1 MKTFTA
7 RTLVEFVE
15 IIDGLKADEPN
26 SLWFRG
32 QSNASHQLVPGAL
45 RNIHQSHDH
54 LGEEIDDSVVRI
66 SSGGIFSGP
75 DSERMLQE
83 FKQLAR
89 PFLEQQPSND
99 FEWMF
104 IAQHHGLPTRLLDW
118 STNALVALYFAAQG
132 APTRKGDGVAECKRF
147 EDDHLSDEGFAV
159 FSMEPSKVNKETVLT
174 AKTIDIASN
183 AEDWDNYIN
192 PMSKVTTTL
201 PICITAPHMTS
212 RIRAQSGAFTLH
224 GAQIPPL
231 DSYTPLQDLITKIF
245 IPYTATR
252 EILASL
258 ARIGINENFIYPS
271 LDSIAKD
278 IANTANLRY
287 ASSRSKKA
295 AKRANR

>member
-7 RTLVEFVE
+7 RTLVEFVK

-26 SLWFRG
+26 SLWYRG
-32 QSNASHQLVPGAL
+32 QSNASHQLIPGAL
-45 RNIHQSHDH
+45 RNIHPSHDH

-66 SSGGIFSGP
+66 SSGGIYSGP

-89 PFLEQQPSND
+89 PFLEQQPLND

-118 STNALVALYFAAQG
+118 STNALVALFFAAQG
-132 APTRKGDGVAECKRF
+132 APARKGNGIAECERF
-147 EDDHLSDEGFAV
+147 EEEHLSDEGFAV
-159 FSMEPSKVNKETVLT
+159 FSIEPSKINEKTVLT
-174 AKTIDIASN
+174 ARTIDIASY
-183 AEDWDNYIN
+183 AEDWGKYIA
-192 PMSKVTTTL
+192 PMSKDSTTL
-201 PICITAPHMTS
+201 PVCITAPHMTT

-231 DSYTPLQDLITKIF
+231 DYYTALQDLIIKIF

-252 EILASL
+252 DILASL
-258 ARIGINENFIYPS
+258 ARIGINQSFIYPS
-271 LDSIAKD
+271 LDSITKD
-278 IANTANLRY
+278 IASTANLRY
-287 ASSRSKKA
+287 ASSRSKKKV
-295 AKRANR
+295 KRSTH

>member
-32 QSNASHQLVPGAL
+32 QSNASHQLIPGAL

-54 LGEEIDDSVVRI
+54 LGEEIEDSVVRI

-118 STNALVALYFAAQG
+118 STNALVALYES
-132 APTRKGDGVAECKRF
+132 P
-147 EDDHLSDEGFAV
+147 
-159 FSMEPSKVNKETVLT
+159 
-174 AKTIDIASN
+174 
-183 AEDWDNYIN
+183 
-192 PMSKVTTTL
+192 
-201 PICITAPHMTS
+201 
-212 RIRAQSGAFTLH
+212 RIL
-224 GAQIPPL
+224 
-231 DSYTPLQDLITKIF
+231 
-245 IPYTATR
+245 
-252 EILASL
+252 
-258 ARIGINENFIYPS
+258 
-271 LDSIAKD
+271 
-278 IANTANLRY
+278 
-287 ASSRSKKA
+287 
-295 AKRANR
+295 

>member
-1 MKTFTA
+1 MKTYTA
-7 RTLVEFVE
+7 RTLVEFVA
-15 IIDGLKADEPN
+15 IIDGLEADEPN

-32 QSNASHQLVPGAL
+32 QSNASHQLIPGAL
-45 RNIHQSHDH
+45 RNIHQSHDY
-54 LGEEIDDSVVRI
+54 LGREIDDSVVTI
-66 SSGGIFSGP
+66 SSGGTFSGP

-89 PFLEQQPSND
+89 PFLEQQPSNE

-132 APTRKGDGVAECKRF
+132 ALVRKGDGIAECERF
-147 EDDHLSDEGFAV
+147 EEDHLSEEGFAV
-159 FSMEPSKVNKETVLT
+159 FSIEPSKINKKTVLT
-174 AKTIDIASN
+174 SRTIDIASN
-183 AEDWDNYIN
+183 ADAWDKYID
-192 PMSKVTTTL
+192 PMSKDTTTL
-201 PICITAPHMTS
+201 PVCISAPHMTT

-231 DSYTPLQDLITKIF
+231 DYYTALQDLITKIF

-252 EILASL
+252 DILASL
-258 ARIGINENFIYPS
+258 ARMGINESFIYPS

-278 IANTANLRY
+278 IANAANHRY
-287 ASSRSKKA
+287 ASSRRKKA
-295 AKRANR
+295 AKRATK